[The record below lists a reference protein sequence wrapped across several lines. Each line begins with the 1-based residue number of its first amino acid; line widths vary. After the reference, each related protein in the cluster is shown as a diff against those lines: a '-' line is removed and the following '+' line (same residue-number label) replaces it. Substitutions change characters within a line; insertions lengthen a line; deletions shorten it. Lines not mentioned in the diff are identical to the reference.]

1 MIFIQKNKTNKVI
14 LTLTESS
21 RIGNPNYLFVFQNEF
36 NLNSDPI
43 YWSQIDLS
51 PYPNRY
57 NEFNLVEA
65 TSGSTSGGTQTSLNL
80 IQGQYKYTVY
90 EASAPTLQISG
101 TTGTIIETG
110 RMVVAFDS
118 VTDSYE
124 NNNDDI
130 YN

>member
-1 MIFIQKNKTNKVI
+1 MIFIQKNRTNNVI
-14 LTLTESS
+14 LTLTEAS
-21 RIGNPNYLFVFQNEF
+21 RITNPNYLFVFQNEF
-36 NLNSDPI
+36 VLNSTPI
-43 YWSQIDLS
+43 YWSQTDIS
-51 PYPNRY
+51 SYPNRY
-57 NEFNLVEA
+57 NQFELVEA
-65 TSGSTSGGTQTSLNL
+65 TSGSTSGGTATSLNL

-90 EASAPTLQISG
+90 ESSTPTLDISG

-118 VTDSYE
+118 VVDSYE